1 MLVLAAFHFT
11 EVGKL
16 GWRERPRDQSADAVI
31 ETGFHEV
38 TVAEIAA
45 RADVSERTFFRHF
58 PTKED
63 VLFSDG
69 DYLLGEIISA
79 IRNAPAAATPSELV
93 GAAMTRLT
101 DLFEPNRAKHRQRS
115 SIIESEPALRERD
128 LLKQSVWAA
137 AIVAEL
143 QTRKIEPVRAAALA
157 GAATAGFRAAFND
170 WIRTK
175 SKQTLADRVDVVLQQ
190 LASDLR
196 SRA

>member
-1 MLVLAAFHFT
+1 MAIF
-11 EVGKL
+11 
-16 GWRERPRDQSADAVI
+16 I

-115 SIIESEPALRERD
+115 LIIESEPALRERD